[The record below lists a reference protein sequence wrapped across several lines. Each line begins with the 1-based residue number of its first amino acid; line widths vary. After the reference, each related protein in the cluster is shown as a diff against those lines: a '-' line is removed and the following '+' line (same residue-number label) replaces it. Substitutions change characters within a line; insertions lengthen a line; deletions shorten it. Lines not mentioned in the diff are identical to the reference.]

1 MNGLKLFFCL
11 FCRKVLT
18 LHRNWFTIIV
28 MKRESGVNPEQS
40 RCCNIPFLCKH
51 FMPLD
56 EKREELNVKRRVSGK
71 AVCTG
76 IKSEDLPLSLLNHR
90 FEEKRI

>member
-1 MNGLKLFFCL
+1 
-11 FCRKVLT
+11 
-18 LHRNWFTIIV
+18 
-28 MKRESGVNPEQS
+28 MKRESGVSPEQS

-51 FMPLD
+51 FVPLD
-56 EKREELNVKRRVSGK
+56 EKREGWNVKRHESGK

-90 FEEKRI
+90 FEERRI

>member
-1 MNGLKLFFCL
+1 
-11 FCRKVLT
+11 
-18 LHRNWFTIIV
+18 

-51 FMPLD
+51 FVPLD
-56 EKREELNVKRRVSGK
+56 EKREESGK

-90 FEEKRI
+90 FEERRI

>member
-1 MNGLKLFFCL
+1 MNRLKLFFCL

-51 FMPLD
+51 FVPLN
-56 EKREELNVKRRVSGK
+56 ELLFISFGK
-71 AVCTG
+71 AVYTG

>member
-1 MNGLKLFFCL
+1 MKGLKHFFCL
-11 FCRKVLT
+11 FCRNVVT
-18 LHRNWFTIIV
+18 LHCNWFTIIV
-28 MKRESGVNPEQS
+28 MKRESGVSPEQS

-51 FMPLD
+51 FVPLN
-56 EKREELNVKRRVSGK
+56 ELFFISFGK

-90 FEEKRI
+90 FEERRI

>member
-1 MNGLKLFFCL
+1 MREYISVSIAKVMNYFANEWIEAFFCL

-40 RCCNIPFLCKH
+40 RCCNIPFLCKPL
-51 FMPLD
+51 MPLD
-56 EKREELNVKRRVSGK
+56 EKREV
-71 AVCTG
+71 
-76 IKSEDLPLSLLNHR
+76 
-90 FEEKRI
+90 